1 MPESMTPVEKMKAAH
16 DAEYAR
22 WCAFTN
28 YPDCTKN
35 WAERDN
41 GKEREIFHLSPA
53 DGVDQKEFERM
64 RDNASWR
71 AALRALAEMKPTET
85 MRGAVELFTEY
96 DAFLWKG
103 LILAAASE
111 GEQE

>member
-71 AALRALAEMKPTET
+71 AALRALAECE
-85 MRGAVELFTEY
+85 FTHRMWAAWQEAY
-96 DAFLWKG
+96 SANDEFKAI
-103 LILAAASE
+103 ILAAASE